1 MDQVGFA
8 RSQVHLH
15 LPKLSVNIS
24 LVTLKIP
31 YKNISLSANEWFL
44 FYLQKQYR
52 QQNEDTNFLGV
63 KKMTNSI
70 KA

>member
-1 MDQVGFA
+1 VGIA

-24 LVTLKIP
+24 QVSLKTP
-31 YKNISLSANEWFL
+31 YQNISLSANEWFL
-44 FYLQKQYR
+44 LYLQKQYR
-52 QQNEDTNFLGV
+52 QQNKDTNFLGV
-63 KKMTNSI
+63 KKITNGI